1 MLTVPEQGSA
11 DQEDPVPNQ
20 KQKNKKNKKHFN
32 RDISFHLKMFVV
44 LLFTFYDLTAP
55 SIK

>member
-20 KQKNKKNKKHFN
+20 KQKIKKVKKIN

-44 LLFTFYDLTAP
+44 LLFTLYDLTAP

>member
-20 KQKNKKNKKHFN
+20 KQKKSKMYLNQ
-32 RDISFHLKMFVV
+32 DISFHLKMVVV